1 MILTMVISLGSIP
14 HIWGSTLFTVSLS
27 ELQIT
32 QEFIGYITSIC
43 LLGSTTLTVLVARLA
58 DLSFTMNL
66 KHLIVLLLPFHVMS
80 MICLGKKYIYK
91 AFTQVEYHV
100 SLPIVIMFQVYLP
113 QLELSKIIVNVRII
127 DIHITTNNIM
137 FDFYNFNLIPTD
149 EIGVSYIVGIST
161 LNAVTPLMME
171 MASEISYPI
180 KEDIIGGIINQANN
194 FVGVIFYLLYSYVV
208 NIRALLYILM
218 ILPSLTFIA
227 FFFVKESYNRRLNS
241 QMYICT

>member
-1 MILTMVISLGSIP
+1 M
-14 HIWGSTLFTVSLS
+14 
-27 ELQIT
+27 
-32 QEFIGYITSIC
+32 
-43 LLGSTTLTVLVARLA
+43 
-58 DLSFTMNL
+58 
-66 KHLIVLLLPFHVMS
+66 
-80 MICLGKKYIYK
+80 
-91 AFTQVEYHV
+91 
-100 SLPIVIMFQVYLP
+100 P

-241 QMYICT
+241 

>member
-1 MILTMVISLGSIP
+1 
-14 HIWGSTLFTVSLS
+14 
-27 ELQIT
+27 
-32 QEFIGYITSIC
+32 
-43 LLGSTTLTVLVARLA
+43 
-58 DLSFTMNL
+58 
-66 KHLIVLLLPFHVMS
+66 
-80 MICLGKKYIYK
+80 
-91 AFTQVEYHV
+91 
-100 SLPIVIMFQVYLP
+100 MF
-113 QLELSKIIVNVRII
+113 N
-127 DIHITTNNIM
+127 
-137 FDFYNFNLIPTD
+137 FYNFNLIPTD

-241 QMYICT
+241 